1 MYSTVKQYDFKIFV
15 VAKTCVMLVLC
26 VVPVAAYTST
36 VCVWY
41 MVEKTFLSLVLPVLS
56 SPLQRD
62 TLKRMCFKTLPP
74 VMVVHLKRFD
84 YDWEANRA
92 IKFDD
97 YFEVGCHLIY

>member
-1 MYSTVKQYDFKIFV
+1 MDGI
-15 VAKTCVMLVLC
+15 
-26 VVPVAAYTST
+26 
-36 VCVWY
+36 WY
-41 MVEKTFLSLVLPVLS
+41 IHVSLSLVVLS
-56 SPLQRD
+56 MSPPLQRD

-97 YFEVGCHLIY
+97 YFEVRGHLNH

>member
-1 MYSTVKQYDFKIFV
+1 MAV
-15 VAKTCVMLVLC
+15 
-26 VVPVAAYTST
+26 
-36 VCVWY
+36 
-41 MVEKTFLSLVLPVLS
+41 
-56 SPLQRD
+56 LQRD

-97 YFEVGCHLIY
+97 YFEVSRPRPKTTPPTTQKNHERLRPI

>member
-1 MYSTVKQYDFKIFV
+1 MHTN
-15 VAKTCVMLVLC
+15 
-26 VVPVAAYTST
+26 
-36 VCVWY
+36 
-41 MVEKTFLSLVLPVLS
+41 LP
-56 SPLQRD
+56 PQRD

-97 YFEVGCHLIY
+97 LFEVRLRPPKT

>member
-1 MYSTVKQYDFKIFV
+1 MHTN
-15 VAKTCVMLVLC
+15 
-26 VVPVAAYTST
+26 
-36 VCVWY
+36 
-41 MVEKTFLSLVLPVLS
+41 LP
-56 SPLQRD
+56 PQRD

-97 YFEVGCHLIY
+97 LFEVRLHPPKSILDFISLNKYHNGRGLLPDVLL

>member
-1 MYSTVKQYDFKIFV
+1 MKDEKLDAIFMH
-15 VAKTCVMLVLC
+15 TNF
-26 VVPVAAYTST
+26 P
-36 VCVWY
+36 
-41 MVEKTFLSLVLPVLS
+41 P
-56 SPLQRD
+56 QRD

-97 YFEVGCHLIY
+97 FFEVRPHPPKT